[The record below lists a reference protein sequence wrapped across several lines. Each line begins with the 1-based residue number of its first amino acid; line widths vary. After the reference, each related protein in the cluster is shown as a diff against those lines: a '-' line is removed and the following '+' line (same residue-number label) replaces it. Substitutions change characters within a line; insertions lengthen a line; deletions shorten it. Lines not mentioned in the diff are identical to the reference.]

1 MDKLTATG
9 KLAKKYLKK
18 YPSLPV
24 MTIAKLM
31 YSENEMAFTSI
42 DHARSTLRRH
52 SGLLGKDSRKNVD
65 PELQRPITY
74 NYAPFNDIPKSYK
87 SGPNDFTL
95 PSDANNILVL
105 SDVHFPYHDEEALG
119 SAIQYGIQ
127 EQVNT
132 ILLNGDI
139 LDFYQLSRF
148 DKDPSKPKMKTELEQ
163 GRWFMK
169 ALRTAFP
176 KARIYYK
183 LGNHEDRLEKWLRI
197 KAPEWIGMDE
207 FELKMLLRFGENQ
220 IQLIDSSATIKAGNL
235 NIIHGHEYL
244 GGGTV
249 NPARNLYLKAKAST
263 ICGHFHR
270 KSEFTTRD
278 INNNIQGAWTTGCL
292 CELYPEYM
300 KGHSDWV
307 HGFAVVKVNKDG
319 TFSVDNKMIID
330 GNVA

>member
-1 MDKLTATG
+1 MDQK
-9 KLAKKYLKK
+9 
-18 YPSLPV
+18 
-24 MTIAKLM
+24 
-31 YSENEMAFTSI
+31 
-42 DHARSTLRRH
+42 
-52 SGLLGKDSRKNVD
+52 
-65 PELQRPITY
+65 
-74 NYAPFNDIPKSYK
+74 
-87 SGPNDFTL
+87 
-95 PSDANNILVL
+95 
-105 SDVHFPYHDEEALG
+105 
-119 SAIQYGIQ
+119 
-127 EQVNT
+127 VNT
-132 ILLNGDI
+132 VILNGDI

-148 DKDPSKPKMKTELEQ
+148 DKDPSKPKMQVELEQ

-183 LGNHEDRLEKWLRI
+183 IGNHEERLEKWLRL
-197 KAPEWIGMDE
+197 KAPEWIGMEE

-220 IQLIDSSATIKAGNL
+220 IQLIDSTATIKAGNL

-270 KSEFTTRD
+270 KSDFTTRD
-278 INNNIQGAWTTGCL
+278 INNKIQGAWTTGCL

-307 HGFAVVKVNKDG
+307 HGFAIIKIEKDG
-319 TFSVDNKMIID
+319 NFSVDNKIIID
-330 GNVA
+330 GVVS

>member
-1 MDKLTATG
+1 M
-9 KLAKKYLKK
+9 
-18 YPSLPV
+18 
-24 MTIAKLM
+24 
-31 YSENEMAFTSI
+31 
-42 DHARSTLRRH
+42 
-52 SGLLGKDSRKNVD
+52 
-65 PELQRPITY
+65 
-74 NYAPFNDIPKSYK
+74 
-87 SGPNDFTL
+87 
-95 PSDANNILVL
+95 
-105 SDVHFPYHDEEALG
+105 
-119 SAIQYGIQ
+119 
-127 EQVNT
+127 QV
-132 ILLNGDI
+132 
-139 LDFYQLSRF
+139 
-148 DKDPSKPKMKTELEQ
+148 ELEQ

-183 LGNHEDRLEKWLRI
+183 IGNHEDRLEKWLRL

-235 NIIHGHEYL
+235 NIIHGHEYM

-278 INNNIQGAWTTGCL
+278 INNKIQGAWTTGCL

-307 HGFAVVKVNKDG
+307 HGFAVVKIEKDG
-319 TFSVDNKMIID
+319 TFSVDNKLIID
-330 GNVA
+330 GVVM